1 VWYRD
6 TYEVEAPIRKI
17 AIARNLKKKT
27 VGEAKAWVEKEIWAE
42 FFDDEDL
49 LPLSAF
55 QKHDSEL
62 ELEPALIKDL
72 HKLSL
77 LGLLIG
83 KKDTY
88 PAPIG
93 CTCKHCVGQ
102 ETAI

>member
-1 VWYRD
+1 MGR
-6 TYEVEAPIRKI
+6 
-17 AIARNLKKKT
+17 
-27 VGEAKAWVEKEIWAE
+27 EKNWAE

-77 LGLLIG
+77 LGLPIE